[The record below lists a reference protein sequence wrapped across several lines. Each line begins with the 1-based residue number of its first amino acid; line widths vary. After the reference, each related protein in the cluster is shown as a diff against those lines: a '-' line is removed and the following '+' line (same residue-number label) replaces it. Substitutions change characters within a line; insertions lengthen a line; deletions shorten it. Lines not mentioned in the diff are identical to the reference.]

1 MGIGIAVDFL
11 RTREEIEE
19 LRLASPGE
27 RRAMVAR
34 NAERRRRD
42 GTGTAVQGMGSPPLL
57 APRDRNLTSAGIRRV
72 SARHHAGCRT
82 FRC

>member
-19 LRLASPGE
+19 LRLASPGN
-27 RRAMVAR
+27 AAR
-34 NAERRRRD
+34 WSHETPSAVD
-42 GTGTAVQGMGSPPLL
+42 GTGTAVRGMGSPPLL
-57 APRDRNLTSAGIRRV
+57 APRDRNLTSVGTRRV